1 LGELGELFA
10 GKDEKK
16 VCGNKTVL
24 FSFGGNIGGGNP

>member
-16 VCGNKTVL
+16 VFCSVL
-24 FSFGGNIGGGNP
+24 EAILGVVIHKDW